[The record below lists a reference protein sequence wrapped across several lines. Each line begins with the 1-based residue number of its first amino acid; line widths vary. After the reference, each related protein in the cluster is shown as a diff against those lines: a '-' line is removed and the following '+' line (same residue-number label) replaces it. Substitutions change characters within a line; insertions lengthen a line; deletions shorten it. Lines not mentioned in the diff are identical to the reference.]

1 MPSYLHSER
10 FLKLYFPVDNRL
22 VGTQFQ
28 SLLPILDGLVCVAVH
43 GVNIACMF
51 HHNLAFKAVGVVFQR
66 LVDVN
71 LRLRIPFF

>member
-1 MPSYLHSER
+1 MPSSVHSER
-10 FLKLYFPVDNRL
+10 FLKLYFPIDNRL

-28 SLLPILDGLVCVAVH
+28 SLFPILDGLVCVAVH

-51 HHNLAFKAVGVVFQR
+51 HYNLAFKAVRVVFQC